1 MHRYS
6 CESILGAVGRV
17 LDEAD
22 VRRFSITDMENGLL
36 VETFV
41 GDGEQRLALNLGLPD
56 LSQLVER
63 ASRDERAPQY
73 ERGYGRDEGTLR
85 SFMERHSLVGAAR

>member
-22 VRRFSITDMENGLL
+22 VRRFSIESMEDGLQ

-41 GDGEQRLALNLGLPD
+41 GDDEQRLALNFGLPD
-56 LSQLVER
+56 LVELVEKT
-63 ASRDERAPQY
+63 SRDERAPRY

-85 SFMERHSLVGAAR
+85 SFLERHMLVEATR

>member
-22 VRRFSITDMENGLL
+22 VRRFSISNMENGLL

-41 GDGEQRLALNLGLPD
+41 GDDGRRLALNVGLPE
-56 LSQLVER
+56 LVELVENTQ
-63 ASRDERAPQY
+63 RDDRAPHY

-85 SFMERHSLVGAAR
+85 SFMERHTLVGATR

>member
-17 LDEAD
+17 LDEAG
-22 VRRFSITDMENGLL
+22 VRRFSIRNMEDGLL
-36 VETFV
+36 VETFM
-41 GDGEQRLALNLGLPD
+41 GDDEQRLALNVGLPD
-56 LSQLVER
+56 LVELVENTPR
-63 ASRDERAPQY
+63 NDRAPHY

-85 SFMERHSLVGAAR
+85 SFLERHALVGATR

>member
-17 LDEAD
+17 LDEAE
-22 VRRFSITDMENGLL
+22 VRRFSIAQMEDGLL
-36 VETFV
+36 VKTFV
-41 GDGEQRLALNLGLPD
+41 GDDEQHLAVTVGIPD
-56 LSQLVER
+56 LIELVEKT
-63 ASRDERAPQY
+63 SRDDRAPHY